1 MNMQSVIENKL
12 RALQPRWVQVENES
26 HKHNVPPGAQSHFK
40 VTVVSPRFDGQPLL
54 ARHRMVNQLLAQ
66 ELSSSIHAL
75 ALHTLTPGEWSQRGG
90 GVADSPPCLGGSN
103 AAGRD

>member
-1 MNMQSVIENKL
+1 MNMQSVIESKL

-40 VTVVSPRFDGQPLL
+40 VTVVSPRFDDQPLL

-75 ALHTLTPGEWSQRGG
+75 ALHPLTPDEWSERGG
-90 GVADSPPCLGGSN
+90 RVADSPPCLGGSN
-103 AAGRD
+103 AGGH

>member
-12 RALQPRWVQVENES
+12 RALQPHWVQVENES

-75 ALHTLTPGEWSQRGG
+75 ALHTLTPGEWRQRSGP
-90 GVADSPPCLGGSN
+90 VADSPPCLGGSK